1 MSDINLHS
9 VKKEFTSKYSYTP
22 SIHIKSMLSDISL
35 PKKTITQEKFVP
47 REIIDYIEKN
57 LDNTNMPT
65 IKDIRKILYKSKY
78 KNYVKYMPEI
88 INKLSYKVPIITTE
102 QKEQIVKYFE
112 EHKDKF
118 IKTKTPLTYYNF
130 NEIIN
135 HIIYKLDFDINLIF
149 LENKMINIK

>member
-1 MSDINLHS
+1 
-9 VKKEFTSKYSYTP
+9 
-22 SIHIKSMLSDISL
+22 
-35 PKKTITQEKFVP
+35 
-47 REIIDYIEKN
+47 
-57 LDNTNMPT
+57 
-65 IKDIRKILYKSKY
+65 
-78 KNYVKYMPEI
+78 MPEI
-88 INKLSYKVPIITTE
+88 INKLGYKVPIITTE

-112 EHKDKF
+112 EHIDKF

>member
-1 MSDINLHS
+1 MSDINLQP
-9 VKKEFTSKYSYTP
+9 VKEFTSKYSYTP

-35 PKKTITQEKFVP
+35 PKKTITQEKNVP

-57 LDNTNMPT
+57 LNITNMPT

-88 INKLSYKVPIITTE
+88 INKLGYKVPIITTE

-112 EHKDKF
+112 EHIDKF